1 MNYNEILTK
10 PFLSDIKAVKKDRIL
25 LERLHK
31 KMDKI
36 LQNPEHYPIKRFK
49 LKGKRS
55 SHVGSYV
62 VLFEVKNNK
71 VIFHRFRHHDFVYE

>member
-1 MNYNEILTK
+1 
-10 PFLSDIKAVKKDRIL
+10 
-25 LERLHK
+25 
-31 KMDKI
+31 MDQI
-36 LQNPEHYPIKRFK
+36 LQHPECYPVKRFK

-71 VIFHRFRHHDFVYE
+71 VIFHRFRHHGFVYE

>member
-1 MNYNEILTK
+1 MIFLLVSLPLKKVHNSPTKTPIEPEILTK

-31 KMDKI
+31 KMDQI

-49 LKGKRS
+49 LKGK
-55 SHVGSYV
+55 
-62 VLFEVKNNK
+62 
-71 VIFHRFRHHDFVYE
+71 